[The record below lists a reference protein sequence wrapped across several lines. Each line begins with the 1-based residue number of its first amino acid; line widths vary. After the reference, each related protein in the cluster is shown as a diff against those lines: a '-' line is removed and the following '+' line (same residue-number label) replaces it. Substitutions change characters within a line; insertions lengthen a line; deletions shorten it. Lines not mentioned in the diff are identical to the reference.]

1 MKKILV
7 SLVMAVFALTAL
19 AQDSN
24 WLEKAPQKY
33 LPEMTQTI
41 ITRTSPCNQG
51 DEAFMDFIPKFRT
64 DKAFR
69 NSRIKIDEDN
79 AISKY
84 SAEMF
89 ENWKIIKGG
98 KGVDRREGLKYYGTW
113 YNVSAD
119 EVCFQ
124 YSDEPTDPNAEWG
137 GSGLMARFQRIGGKW
152 CLTGLMIAG

>member
-69 NSRIKIDEDN
+69 NSRIKTDEDDD
-79 AISKY
+79 

-124 YSDEPTDPNAEWG
+124 YFDEPTVPNSPWG
-137 GSGLMARFQRIGGKW
+137 GSCLMARFQRIGGKW
-152 CLTGLMIAG
+152 YLTDLMIAG